1 LLLKVFLMGRVVA
14 EANGRVLDEAR
25 FPGRQGRLLF
35 AYLVAARGR
44 PVPRDELADAIW
56 GESPP
61 ATWEKALTVIAS
73 KLRGL
78 VVEDGIT
85 LTAAFGCYRLDLPEG
100 TWVDLFAVE
109 SGAQDAEEALAA
121 GELDQARAAAE
132 SAESLARRPFL
143 PGEDGAWVEARRR
156 ELADVQGR
164 ALNVLAEANLRLGDA
179 QDAAKWAEQAIALE
193 PFRETGY
200 RRLMEAHAAA
210 GNRAEALQVYERC
223 RLLLAEE
230 LGAYP
235 SPETDSIYRALL
247 EPPQTSVRTTP
258 IAEPTVEPGKSEL
271 SQLQTELPA
280 LRAKKVTERPSW
292 KRRAVLFSAL
302 SGLIAA
308 AVAVPLFA
316 FSSGGSRATQLDGT
330 LGGNAVGAVS
340 ASTGHIFAALPL
352 AASPDAIAAGAGS
365 IWVAMSDRGSVSR
378 IDPATNTVQQT
389 IPTPRE
395 PSALTV
401 GGGFVW
407 VANTLAGTVARIDPR
422 ANGGQVVGKPI
433 RAGNG
438 PSGIAYGLGAVWV
451 ANSVDR
457 TVTRIDPVT
466 GTPGRP
472 ISVEDGA
479 DGVAAGDGSVWVIG
493 RSAGGGVLSRID
505 PAARTVAGTTSVGNE
520 PAAVA
525 VGPDAVW
532 VANGADGTV
541 SKIDPSSGHLEG
553 AFPVGKQPSGI
564 AVAADGHVWVANAGS
579 ASLTELDPATGDVIR
594 TIPTGAPPS
603 GVALNGGTAYVAAQ
617 VPLRAHRGGTLTL
630 AVANEP
636 GEYAQP
642 IPTELDPA
650 SGYSAWELLTLT
662 NDGLL
667 GYSQAGG
674 AETYKVVPDL
684 ATGLPTVSDGGLT
697 YTFQLRKGIRYS
709 TGGVVQPA
717 DIRRGIERA
726 LLRSGDKFPKMT
738 PYLAAIE
745 GSRGCLTGK
754 RKHCDL
760 TRGITTS
767 PGSSTVTFHLSKPD
781 PDFPF
786 KLALPEYD
794 AVAAATPLHARLP
807 LPATGPY
814 KIAGYQSRGVVE
826 LVRNPRFRVWSA
838 AAQPDGYPDRI
849 VERFRYTGPS
859 AVRAVERGTADIT
872 ADSFDQTWPPALA
885 ASLQTRHSSQLYPAP
900 QLTILGLW
908 LNTRLAPFNDV
919 RVRQA
924 FNLAVDRT
932 RLAQLNGGEVACQF
946 LPPNV
951 NGYSAYCPYNGPNLT
966 KARRLVAA
974 SGTKGQPVT
983 IWIYDIPAGH
993 RNAAYLVPVLR
1004 SIGYKARVEYV
1015 PHTPGNLTWRR
1026 DRQAGVQGWGG
1037 DYPSAS
1043 NIFLAFLC
1051 SSYTTDPKKSNGNFA
1066 GICDRHLDAQVAR
1079 ARSLETTNPAA
1090 AAGAW
1095 HRADRMLTDAAPWLP
1110 MKVFVSTD
1118 FVARRVG
1125 NYRYCWVSG
1134 GSGMTGACL
1143 DQLWVR

>member
-1 LLLKVFLMGRVVA
+1 
-14 EANGRVLDEAR
+14 
-25 FPGRQGRLLF
+25 
-35 AYLVAARGR
+35 
-44 PVPRDELADAIW
+44 VPRDELADAIW

-78 VVEDGIT
+78 VAEDGIT
-85 LTAAFGCYRLDLPEG
+85 LTNAFGCYRLDLPEG
-100 TWVDLFAVE
+100 TWVDLFAAA

-132 SAESLARRPFL
+132 SAQSLARPPFL
-143 PGEDGAWVEARRR
+143 PGEDGAWVEQKRHD
-156 ELADVQGR
+156 LADIRER
-164 ALNVLAEANLRLGDA
+164 ALSVLADACLRSGA
-179 QDAAKWAEQAIALE
+179 GPEAAKWAEELIALS
-193 PFRETGY
+193 PFREAGY
-200 RRLMEAHAAA
+200 RRLMEAHVVA

-235 SPETDSIYRALL
+235 SPETDSIYRQLLAAPAPDDQASAVPSGEVSPPLRGATRERSPAVRRRTLLVGALAG
-247 EPPQTSVRTTP
+247 V
-258 IAEPTVEPGKSEL
+258 
-271 SQLQTELPA
+271 
-280 LRAKKVTERPSW
+280 
-292 KRRAVLFSAL
+292 
-302 SGLIAA
+302 IAA

-316 FSSGGSRATQLDGT
+316 FSSGGSRPTQLDGS
-330 LGGNAVGAVS
+330 LAGNAVGAVS
-340 ASTGHIFAALPL
+340 ASTGHIFAAIPL
-352 AASPDAIAAGAGS
+352 SASPDAIAAGAGS
-365 IWVAMSDRGSVSR
+365 IWVAMSDRGAVSR

-389 IPTPRE
+389 IPTPGG

-407 VANTLAGTVARIDPR
+407 VADTIAGTVAQIDPR
-422 ANGGQVVGKPI
+422 TNGGKLVGAI
-433 RAGNG
+433 RVGNV

-457 TVTRIDPVT
+457 TVIRIDPVT
-466 GTPGRP
+466 GAPGRP
-472 ISVEDGA
+472 IAVEDGA
-479 DGVAAGDGSVWVIG
+479 DGVAVGDGSVWVVG
-493 RSAGGGVLSRID
+493 QSAGVLSRID
-505 PAARTVAGTTSVGNE
+505 PVTRTVAGTTGIGNE

-532 VANGADGTV
+532 VVNGADGTV

-553 AFPVGKQPSGI
+553 AFGVGKQPSGI
-564 AVAADGHVWVANAGS
+564 ALAADGHVWVANAGS
-579 ASLTELDPATGDVIR
+579 LTLTELDPATGHVIR
-594 TIPTGAPPS
+594 TVPTGALPG
-603 GVALNGGTAYVAAQ
+603 GVALDGETAYVAAQ
-617 VPLRAHRGGTLTL
+617 VPPSAHRGGTLTL
-630 AVANEP
+630 AVANPP
-636 GEYAQP
+636 GLYAQP
-642 IPTELDPA
+642 IPKELDPA

-674 AETYKVVPDL
+674 SESYKVVPDL
-684 ATGLPTVSDGGLT
+684 ATGLPTVSDGGLR

-726 LLRSGDKFPKMT
+726 LLESGGQT
-738 PYLAAIE
+738 PGSYLAVIE
-745 GSRGCLTGK
+745 GGGGCLTGE
-754 RKHCDL
+754 RCDL

-781 PDFPF
+781 PDFLF
-786 KLALPEYD
+786 QLALPDYD
-794 AVAAATPLHARLP
+794 AVPASTPLHARLP

-814 KIAGYQSRGVVE
+814 KISGYQKKGLVV
-826 LVRNPRFRVWSA
+826 LVRNPRFHVWSV
-838 AAQPDGYPDRI
+838 AAQPNGYPDRI

-859 AVRAVERGTADIT
+859 AIRAVKRGTADVT
-872 ADSFDQTWPPALA
+872 ADGFDQTWPPALA
-885 ASLQTRHSSQLYPAP
+885 ASLQTRYSSQLYPAP

-924 FNLAVDRT
+924 FNLAVDRS
-932 RLAQLNGGEVACQF
+932 RLAQINGGEVACQF

-951 NGYSAYCPYNGPNLT
+951 NGYSSYCPYNGPNLT
-966 KARRLVAA
+966 KARRLVAE

-993 RNAAYLVPVLR
+993 RNGPYLVSVLR

-1015 PHTPGNLTWRR
+1015 PHDGPFTWRP

-1037 DYPSAS
+1037 DYPSAD
-1043 NIFLAFLC
+1043 NIFRTFLC
-1051 SSYTTDPKKSNGNFA
+1051 SSYTTNPSTNLNFA
-1066 GICDRHLDAQVAR
+1066 GLCDRDLDAQVAR
-1079 ARSLETTNPAA
+1079 AVSLETTNPAA

-1095 HRADRMLTDAAPWLP
+1095 HSADRMLTDEAPWLP

-1125 NYRYCWVSG
+1125 NYRYCWLSG

>member
-1 LLLKVFLMGRVVA
+1 M
-14 EANGRVLDEAR
+14 
-25 FPGRQGRLLF
+25 
-35 AYLVAARGR
+35 
-44 PVPRDELADAIW
+44 PRDELADAIW

-78 VVEDGIT
+78 VAEDGIT
-85 LTAAFGCYRLDLPEG
+85 LTNAFGCYRLDLPEG
-100 TWVDLFAVE
+100 TWVDLFAAA
-109 SGAQDAEEALAA
+109 SSAQDAEEALAA

-143 PGEDGAWVEARRR
+143 AGEDGTWVEQNRRD
-156 ELADVQGR
+156 LADIRER
-164 ALNVLAEANLRLGDA
+164 ALSVLADACLRSGA
-179 QDAAKWAEQAIALE
+179 AREAAKWAEELIALS
-193 PFRETGY
+193 PFREAGY
-200 RRLMEAHAAA
+200 RRLMDAHVVA
-210 GNRAEALQVYERC
+210 GNRAEALRVYEQC
-223 RLLLAEE
+223 RQLLAEE

-235 SPETDSIYRALL
+235 SPETESIYRELL
-247 EPPQTSVRTTP
+247 ATP
-258 IAEPTVEPGKSEL
+258 TPGNGAVTADAEPLKDVDRPERIAQIVPEG
-271 SQLQTELPA
+271 LPA
-280 LRAKKVTERPSW
+280 ASPPLRGTTRERSPAV
-292 KRRAVLFSAL
+292 RRRTVLVAAL
-302 SGLIAA
+302 AGVIAA

-340 ASTGHIFAALPL
+340 ASTGHIFAAIPL
-352 AASPDAIAAGAGS
+352 SASPDAIEAGAGS

-389 IPTPRE
+389 IPTPGE

-401 GGGFVW
+401 GGGFLW

-479 DGVAAGDGSVWVIG
+479 DDVAAGDGSVWVIG

-541 SKIDPSSGHLEG
+541 SKIDPSSGRLQG

-564 AVAADGHVWVANAGS
+564 AVAADGQVWVANAGS
-579 ASLTELDPATGDVIR
+579 ATLTELDPATGHVIR
-594 TIPTGAPPS
+594 TIPTGAPPR

-617 VPLRAHRGGTLTL
+617 VPPSAHRGGTLTL

-726 LLRSGDKFPKMT
+726 LLLSGDKFPKMT

-760 TRGITTS
+760 RRGITTS

-781 PDFPF
+781 PDFRF

-794 AVAAATPLHARLP
+794 AVPAATPLHARLP

-932 RLAQLNGGEVACQF
+932 RLAQINGGEVACQF